1 MDMITNILVNVLPI
15 ILLAII
21 WCVNNIL
28 SIEQKYYKLYF
39 AICALIG
46 FSIWCAGHGYGNYVM
61 AIFALILGIIL
72 CIYLIHF
79 FCVCVKKPLFP
90 VMVCSGVILYILYLI
105 FVRLNY
111 EGIIRFEFIEKMQ
124 NVNIFEILA
133 PLTNNEWFKGIGIG
147 IISAVMGGLILEKIK
162 KK

>member
-1 MDMITNILVNVLPI
+1 MITNILVNVLPI
-15 ILLAII
+15 ILIAII
-21 WCVNNIL
+21 WCVYNIIT
-28 SIEQKYYKLYF
+28 IERKYYKLYY

-72 CIYLIHF
+72 CIYLIYF
-79 FCVCVKKPLFP
+79 FCALVKKPLFHI
-90 VMVCSGVILYILYLI
+90 MICSGVILYILYLI
-105 FVRLNY
+105 CVRLNY
-111 EGIIRFEFIEKMQ
+111 EGIIRFEFIDKMQ

-133 PLTNNEWFKGIGIG
+133 PVTNNEWFKGIGIG
-147 IISAVMGGLILEKIK
+147 IISTVVGSLILEKIK